1 MPEHRVE
8 MAQPSKVV
16 LHSDVRF
23 TVYGDEQKL
32 GDLTISKGTIDWRP
46 ARRRSVHSLTW
57 EQFARLMDKAR

>member
-1 MPEHRVE
+1 

-23 TVYGDEQKL
+23 AVYGDDQKL

-46 ARRRSVHSLTW
+46 ARKRSVRSLTW
-57 EQFARLMDKAR
+57 EQFARLIEKGQ